1 VRDGDTILMI
11 RCPKCGRI
19 KQHGVFVRVVGRQ
32 LLDIVDLIYKQK
44 IRFIDEDCGRH
55 KVNETGR

>member
-1 VRDGDTILMI
+1 MI
-11 RCPKCGRI
+11 RCPKCGRVKKYGDWI
-19 KQHGVFVRVVGRQ
+19 RPVGRD
-32 LLDIVDLIYKQK
+32 LTDIVDAIYKQK